1 MSGRE
6 LCHSTSKPIGVEED
20 TLKSF
25 MAFVITPHRP
35 VFRMVVASQIVVPTI
50 IRDVEEQNSAITLEI
65 E

>member
-1 MSGRE
+1 
-6 LCHSTSKPIGVEED
+6 
-20 TLKSF
+20 
-25 MAFVITPHRP
+25 MAFVITPRRP